1 MRFKNVFFIANVD
14 QYLHFE
20 KQYCTQGDEIQSYTT
35 LQAAKEACSDNN
47 ECNCI
52 HATACDGDRW
62 YIRKNATLSYRWG
75 ACAWTKGR
83 R

>member
-1 MRFKNVFFIANVD
+1 MFPIAEPFSRFEDKICAN
-14 QYLHFE
+14 FG
-20 KQYCTQGDEIQSYTT
+20 KRIQSFGT

-62 YIRKNATLSYRWG
+62 YIRKNATLNQQWG
-75 ACAWTKGR
+75 SCALTKGR